1 MNVQQ
6 AMARCWAEIDLD
18 KLLDNY
24 RNAQSEIVNGA
35 RIIPVLKANAYGM
48 GALPVARALASA
60 GASLF
65 AVAAFRE
72 AMELKAGLKAD
83 VLVMGMTG
91 DAELWE
97 AVDNGVIVTL
107 FGVHQARLLSEAAQ
121 KLQKPARVHLKID
134 TGLHRLGFAP
144 DEAVGQ
150 IQEIARMR
158 GIQIEGMYSHL
169 ALRNEEED
177 ARQFERL
184 TSVQRAL
191 EEKGISV
198 GMMHLDDSIGM
209 VRHPEY
215 QLDAVRIAA
224 YLFGV
229 TPYRYAHPEKVNAI
243 CTLKA
248 RIADIHWVEA
258 GECVG
263 YDEDHPLKRKS
274 RVATLCA
281 GYVDGFPR
289 VAEVG
294 SVEILGRRAPV
305 VGLVCMDQMMVD
317 VTDIPEAA
325 PGGEAIL
332 LGSSIKVDEL
342 ASWAHL
348 NRNEAYA
355 RINRRVPR
363 IYRQAGKAD
372 FVVDYMTETGR

>member
-1 MNVQQ
+1 MNASQ
-6 AMARCWAEIDLD
+6 AKARCWAEIDLD
-18 KLLDNY
+18 RLLLNY

-48 GALPVARALASA
+48 GAVPVARALAEA
-60 GASLF
+60 GAAMF

-72 AMELKAGLKAD
+72 GVELKEALEAD

-91 DAELWE
+91 DAELDE
-97 AVDNGVIVTL
+97 AVQRGMVVTL
-107 FGVHQARLLSEAAQ
+107 FSLHQAQLLSEAAQ
-121 KLQKPARVHLKID
+121 RFQKPARVHLKID
-134 TGLHRLGFAP
+134 TGLHRLGFSP
-144 DEAVGQ
+144 DQAAEQ
-150 IQEIARMR
+150 IERIAQMP

-169 ALRNEEED
+169 ALRSAKED
-177 ARQFERL
+177 AMQFEKL

-191 EEKGISV
+191 EQRGISV

-209 VRHPEY
+209 VRHPGY

-229 TPYRYAHPEKVNAI
+229 TPHGYAHPEKVNAI

-248 RIADIHWVEA
+248 RIADVHWVEA

-263 YDEDHPLKRKS
+263 YDEDHPLKRRS

-332 LGSSIKVDEL
+332 LGGSIKVDEL
-342 ASWAHL
+342 AGWANL

-363 IYRQAGKAD
+363 IYSQSGRAD
-372 FVVDYMTETGR
+372 FVVDYMNETGR